1 MNLLLALLLTMLLPS
16 LEDGRI
22 TPKEN
27 AHCLPA
33 QFQPERWYEL
43 ERLEN
48 PENFTLFSD
57 QAYRNLR
64 KAYLS
69 ENEKQIEETY
79 WVAYEEIAGKR
90 LHLTS
95 HSVLLLPTIW
105 ELKVEKFYLSFP
117 WTLALSLGFCFTL
130 IFPRVFL
137 LPYLLLTADLAI
149 RLLLLKR
156 APVTNMAETY
166 LWVSFVG
173 ATFAWIFR
181 DLGVRR
187 GASTLCMLL
196 FGGLYFFEEKIALS
210 LPPPV
215 LNSNFWLTIHVLMVV
230 GSYAFFF
237 LAGLLAHFY
246 VLKPKENV
254 FRPLPPLLYGG
265 VIALIAGTLLG
276 GVWAHVSWGRFWDWD
291 PKEAWAFISSLYYLL
306 LVHLYRFKKIGPF
319 GLSMGAIAGLI
330 VITFTWYGV
339 NYLLGVGLHSY
350 GFGKG
355 RWVPYLLF
363 VLFESLF
370 LAFSGVLSLTRKR
383 QRDKNRREI
392 CG

>member
-1 MNLLLALLLTMLLPS
+1 MYLFISLLLAICLPS

-22 TPKEN
+22 TPKEDG
-27 AHCLPA
+27 HCLPA
-33 QFQPERWYEL
+33 QFQPEKWYGL
-43 ERLEN
+43 EKLEN
-48 PENFTLFSD
+48 KENFTLFSD
-57 QAYRNLR
+57 FAYENLR

-69 ENEKQIEETY
+69 EKETAIEQAY
-79 WVAYEEIAGKR
+79 WIAYEEIAGKR

-95 HSVLLLPTIW
+95 HTFLQLPTIQSVKL
-105 ELKVEKFYLSFP
+105 EIFYLQFP
-117 WTLALSLGFCFTL
+117 WSLVLAVSFGLALF
-130 IFPRVFL
+130 FPRLFI
-137 LPYLLLTADLAI
+137 LPFLLLTADLAL
-149 RLLLLKR
+149 RLWLLQR

-173 ATFAWIFR
+173 SAFAWIFK
-181 DLGVRR
+181 DHTVRR
-187 GASTLCMLL
+187 GASLLCLVL
-196 FGGLYFFEEKIALS
+196 FSGLFLFDEKVALT

-230 GSYAFFF
+230 GSYALFF
-237 LAGLLAHFY
+237 LAGLLGHFF
-246 VLKPKENV
+246 VFKPSDNL
-254 FRPLPPLLYGG
+254 FRPLPILLYGG
-265 VIALIAGTLLG
+265 VIALMAGTFLG

-291 PKEAWAFISSLYYLL
+291 PKEAWAFISCLYYLI
-306 LVHLYRFKKIGPF
+306 LVHLYRFKKIGPA

-355 RWVPYLLF
+355 KWLPYLLF
-363 VLFESLF
+363 VLFETLF
-370 LAFSGVLSLTRKR
+370 LAFSGALFLTRKR
-383 QRDKNRREI
+383 QREKNRREI